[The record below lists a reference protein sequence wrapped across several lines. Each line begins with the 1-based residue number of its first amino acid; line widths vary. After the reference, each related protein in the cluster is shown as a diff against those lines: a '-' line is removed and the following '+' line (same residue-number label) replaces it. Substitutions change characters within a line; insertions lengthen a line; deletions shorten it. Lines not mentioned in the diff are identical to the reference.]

1 MPGSGCSS
9 TKGSIGLSAGISTG
23 MGGVSTPGGGGG
35 GGGTS
40 GGAGGTVCGAMAEAE
55 CSVALMMGLPIRLI
69 FKAVNKRADPGRSK
83 RREANWLPGKNL
95 VWDGVGFD
103 RPRLLSHVGQQPG
116 RASVWKTTAW
126 RNIAA
131 ALESVDCALR
141 HGSSAVLAASSGR
154 HFFHMRLAG
163 VQKVNDGLAVVQ
175 VLGAFCQ
182 FYPVA
187 RAR

>member
-55 CSVALMMGLPIRLI
+55 AECSVALMMGLPIRLI

-83 RREANWLPGKNL
+83 RREANWLPAKNL

-116 RASVWKTTAW
+116 RSSVWKTTVW

-131 ALESVDCALR
+131 ALRALIAPSGMAAALCWLPAQAVTFSTCAWRVYKKSMTALR
-141 HGSSAVLAASSGR
+141 
-154 HFFHMRLAG
+154 
-163 VQKVNDGLAVVQ
+163 
-175 VLGAFCQ
+175 
-182 FYPVA
+182 
-187 RAR
+187 